1 MLVQVPDINR
11 MENMVLGILFLKL
24 YGFQFQKS
32 DPILVLFSLTRTCG
46 SNLTKGVTGH
56 NTGANPP
63 ACG

>member
-32 DPILVLFSLTRTCG
+32 DPIMV
-46 SNLTKGVTGH
+46 
-56 NTGANPP
+56 
-63 ACG
+63 